1 METVWVDFEPIGRRV
16 EVPEGTDLLTAA
28 QQAGVQLVSVCGG
41 IGSCEECI
49 VRLEVGD
56 LSAPSMIEEDALGPE
71 ELGRGMRLA
80 CQARALGDVKV
91 DVPPESL
98 TTPQRL
104 QIEGQA
110 IEVELRPPVIPVE
123 ITVDPPT
130 LHDLRSDTVRIGDTL
145 AEAGLSRPTFPLSVL
160 RDLSARMRQLDWQAR
175 LAARGGEL
183 VGLFAPGTPLLG
195 LAVDIG
201 TTKMAVY
208 LVDLTSGET
217 LAKAGEMNPQ
227 VAYGED
233 VVSRIDYT
241 ARHASG
247 RATLQSKVIE
257 TINHTAEALCAEA
270 GHSSDQI
277 VDAVFVGNTAMHHL
291 CAGLP
296 VHQLGVSPYVP
307 AVGGALDP
315 PAHELGLRFS
325 PGARVHL
332 PPNIAGYVGADHVS
346 MLLATEVWQAERTT
360 MAIDIGTNTEITLA
374 CGGRLLTCSCASGPA
389 FEGAHIR
396 DGMRAAP
403 GAIERIQISDG
414 QVRLQTINDE
424 PAVGICGSGIL
435 DAVAE
440 MLAAGALN
448 SSGKMLQGHPRVRD
462 NREGG
467 EFLLVPADRSGH
479 GHEIV
484 VSRKDVN
491 EIQLAKAAIR
501 TGMEILLLEAGIT
514 HDQVEEV
521 IVAGAFGTYLDV
533 GSAKRIGMLLPI
545 PDARYRQVGNAA
557 GEGAKQMLLSS
568 ERREIAQELIQRV
581 EYIELT
587 IHKQFMDVYLRALYL

>member
-1 METVWVDFEPIGRRV
+1 MESVWVDFEPIGRRI
-16 EVPEGTDLLTAA
+16 EVPRGTDLLSAA
-28 QQAGVQLVSVCGG
+28 QQAGVQLVSICGG

-49 VRLEVGD
+49 VRLDSGEASPPT
-56 LSAPSMIEEDALGPE
+56 LIEEDALSAK
-71 ELGRGMRLA
+71 ELGAGLRLA
-80 CQARALGDVKV
+80 CQTHALTDVKV

-104 QIEGQA
+104 QIEGQSLP
-110 IEVELRPPVIPVE
+110 VDLQPLVIPLEVR
-123 ITVDPPT
+123 VAPPT
-130 LHDLRSDTVRIGDTL
+130 LHDLRADTSRIADAL
-145 AEAGLSRPTFPLSVL
+145 AKAGLDEPVFPLSVL
-160 RDLSARMRQLDWQAR
+160 RELSTQMRDLDWHAR
-175 LAARGGEL
+175 LAMRGSEL
-183 VGLFAPGTPLLG
+183 LGAFPLGMPLLG

-201 TTKMAVY
+201 TTKMAAY
-208 LVDLTSGET
+208 LVDLITGQT

-241 ARHASG
+241 ARHPDG
-247 RATLQSKVIE
+247 RATLQARVVQ
-257 TINHTAEALCAEA
+257 TIGHMADSLCAEA
-270 GHSSDQI
+270 GFSSGQI

-307 AVGGALDP
+307 AVGRALDV
-315 PAHELGLRFS
+315 PAHEIGLQFAA
-325 PGARVHL
+325 GTRVHL

-346 MLLATEVWQAERTT
+346 MLLATEVWQTERTV

-374 CGGRLLTCSCASGPA
+374 SGGRMLTCSCASGPA

-403 GAIERIQISDG
+403 GAIERIQINNG
-414 QVRLQTINDE
+414 QVLLQTINNE

-435 DAVAE
+435 DAVAQ
-440 MLAAGALN
+440 MLCAGALN
-448 SSGKMLQGHPRVRD
+448 SSGKMLEGHPHVRG
-462 NREGG
+462 NQQGG
-467 EFLLVPADRSGH
+467 EFLLVPPDRSGH
-479 GHEIV
+479 GREIV
-484 VSRKDVN
+484 ISRKDVN

-501 TGMEILLLEAGIT
+501 TGMEILLLEAGIS
-514 HDQVEEV
+514 HDQLDEV

-533 GSAKRIGMLLPI
+533 GSAKRIGMFPPI
-545 PDARYRQVGNAA
+545 PDERYRQVGNAA

-568 ERREIAQELIQRV
+568 QRRTIAQELIQRI

-587 IHKQFMDVYLRALYL
+587 IHNQFTNVYMKALYL